1 MADDEPGRIEAL
13 EDEVRALRVRVE
25 VAAGGHSVPIAD
37 LDRLRRGLAA
47 IGSHLSSA
55 AEATDIRLAS
65 LEAQV
70 EEGPL
75 SDQLAALSDS
85 VDQRLDGL
93 TSLVAG
99 QERDR
104 EVVQALTGRLDNLEE
119 AEQRLTERW
128 DDVDRRL
135 AALVE
140 LQVTT
145 AGDLERLAEAVAA
158 QGRRLDALAESLRDA
173 ISALA
178 EQRAAAAAAVQ
189 SPEPDTLLDD
199 LDAQLA
205 AAADRLAR
213 RNRARWAET
222 MRSPGAGS
230 VAQDH
235 PRAGRGVGRFVDEDE
250 TARGAVP
257 PVAVMHQGRGDP

>member
-1 MADDEPGRIEAL
+1 MADDAPGRIEAL
-13 EDEVRALRVRVE
+13 EEEVRALRARVE
-25 VAAGGHSVPIAD
+25 VAAGSHSVPTTD

-70 EEGPL
+70 EEGL
-75 SDQLAALSDS
+75 RSDQLAALRDS
-85 VDQRLDGL
+85 VDQRVDGL

-104 EVVQALTGRLDNLEE
+104 EVVQALTGRLDNLAE
-119 AEQRLTERW
+119 AERRLTDRR

-135 AALVE
+135 AALAE

-158 QGRRLDALAESLRDA
+158 QGRRLDALAQGLRDA
-173 ISALA
+173 IAALG
-178 EQRAAAAAAVQ
+178 EQRAAAAAAIQ
-189 SPEPDTLLDD
+189 SPEPDSLLDD
-199 LDAQLA
+199 LDAQLE

-213 RNRARWAET
+213 RTRARWAET
-222 MRSPGAGS
+222 TRPPGGS
-230 VAQDH
+230 AAQDH
-235 PRAGRGVGRFVDEDE
+235 PRAGGGVGRLVDEDE
-250 TARGAVP
+250 TTRRAVS

>member
-104 EVVQALTGRLDNLEE
+104 LDNLEE

-128 DDVDRRL
+128 DGVDRRL

-178 EQRAAAAAAVQ
+178 EQRAAAAAVQ